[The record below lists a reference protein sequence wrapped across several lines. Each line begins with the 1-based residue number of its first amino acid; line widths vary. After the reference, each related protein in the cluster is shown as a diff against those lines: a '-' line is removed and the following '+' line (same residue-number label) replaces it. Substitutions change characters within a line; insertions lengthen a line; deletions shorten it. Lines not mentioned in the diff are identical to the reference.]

1 MASHSMRF
9 AGFVMALALGLIVAA
24 PVFAQRDALREAG
37 QLIKLGEYDRALTEV
52 EAYLK
57 EHPKDAR
64 GRFLKGL
71 ILAEQKKTDAAIA
84 VFTALTQ
91 DYPELPEP
99 YNNLA
104 VLYANRGEYNKAR
117 SALEM
122 AIRTHPSYATAHENL
137 GDVYAKMASQAYGKA
152 LQLDSGNVAA
162 QTKLNLIRELFS
174 SAATAH
180 KPSATAGTSPAV
192 VAKSDAGANAKPAG
206 KPEGKAPA
214 AEKPPAPAPAP
225 RVATGKPTADVK
237 PPAKAAATPAPRD
250 NAQDV
255 LETVEG
261 WARAWS
267 KNDATNYLAHYAPDF
282 DPPQNMSRAAWETQR
297 RQRIAKPRKIEVTV
311 EAPKVDFTGEDR
323 AKVTFRQHYR
333 SDTFNASGIKTL
345 YMEKQ
350 GDKWR
355 IKRERY
361 QG

>member
-1 MASHSMRF
+1 MRF
-9 AGFVMALALGLIVAA
+9 AGFAAALAFGLAVAA

-37 QLIKLGEYDRALTEV
+37 QLIKLGQYDRALTEV

-71 ILAEQKKTDAAIA
+71 ILAEQKKTDAAIT

-104 VLYANRGEYNKAR
+104 VLYANRGEYDKAR

-180 KPSATAGTSPAV
+180 KPSATAGASPAV
-192 VAKSDAGANAKPAG
+192 VAKSDADANAKSAG
-206 KPEGKAPA
+206 KREGKAPA
-214 AEKPPAPAPAP
+214 AEKPPAPP
-225 RVATGKPTADVK
+225 RVAASKPAADVK
-237 PPAKAAATPAPRD
+237 PPAKAAKPAARD

-267 KNDATNYLAHYAPDF
+267 KNDIATYLAHYAPDF
-282 DPPQNMSRAAWETQR
+282 DPPQDLSRAAWETQR
-297 RQRIAKPRKIEVTV
+297 RQRIAKPRKIEVTI
-311 EAPKVDFTGEDR
+311 EAPKVDFTGEGR
-323 AKVTFRQHYR
+323 AKVTFRQRYQ
-333 SDTFNASGIKTL
+333 SDTFNASGIKIL
-345 YMEKQ
+345 FMEKQ
-350 GDKWR
+350 GDKWL

>member
-1 MASHSMRF
+1 MALPSVRI
-9 AGFVMALALGLIVAA
+9 AGLVTALALGLIVAA
-24 PVFAQRDALREAG
+24 PAFSQRDALREAAE
-37 QLIKLGEYDRALTEV
+37 LNKLGQYDRAMTEV

-57 EHPKDAR
+57 ERPKDAR

-84 VFTALTQ
+84 VFKGLTQ

-104 VLYANRGEYNKAR
+104 VLYANRGEYDKAR

-152 LQLDSGNVAA
+152 LQLDSKNRAA

-174 SAATAH
+174 SAAIAS
-180 KPSATAGTSPAV
+180 KPSATTGQTSTT
-192 VAKSDAGANAKPAG
+192 VAKTDGGADAKSAG
-206 KPEGKAPA
+206 KAETKAPA
-214 AEKPPAPAPAP
+214 AEAKPASAPT
-225 RVATGKPTADVK
+225 VATNKPAADVT
-237 PPAKAAATPAPRD
+237 PPAKSAAKPASRE

-267 KNDATNYLAHYAPDF
+267 KNDIATYLAHYAPDF
-282 DPPQNMSRAAWETQR
+282 EPPQNMSRADWEAQR
-297 RQRIAKPRKIEVTV
+297 RQRIAKPRKIEVIV
-311 EAPKVDFTGEDR
+311 NAPKVDFTGKDR
-323 AKVTFRQHYR
+323 AKVTFRQLYH
-333 SDTFNASGIKTL
+333 SDTFNASGIKIL

-350 GDKWR
+350 GDKWL

-361 QG
+361 RG